1 MIFHYIYILAGIFH
15 HYKIKNYFNHYQVFM
30 RKFALLFTLCF
41 TGGLLLSQEGGT
53 FAVDAR
59 IKNLD
64 KGDTLYLMS
73 MDEKREIDTIICRKK
88 NRISFSKKIDVMLPA
103 VLFSIPTGG
112 SIQEVKEYQTL
123 TLCMGDYTI
132 SIKGEKSDLGGATIS
147 GGIYDTH
154 SDYFDTLRKYD
165 KERAPISRR
174 LDSLL
179 AQKNV
184 PEELKKEHSA
194 LILKTN
200 DSIWAV
206 RRKEEQ
212 FQDRYVSSHS
222 DDTFSAYILHYGCSS
237 KAKKELYHSLS
248 DAVKNTPLARAVKED
263 YEIIDAFDDGK
274 KNLKVGIPFTNFSLL
289 SHTGDTIRLS
299 SYKGKYVLLD
309 FWGSWCGPCINEI
322 PHIKEI
328 WKRYG
333 TREDFAL
340 IGMALETDEDKWR
353 ETIKKQSMEWTHV
366 NMNSEKDRLKAVNT
380 IHGIYMY
387 PSLIL
392 LDPDGKILAIQLGSN
407 SENPIIDRK
416 LEEVLK

>member
-1 MIFHYIYILAGIFH
+1 
-15 HYKIKNYFNHYQVFM
+15 M

-59 IKNLD
+59 IKGLE
-64 KGDTLYLMS
+64 KGETIYIMYQGEDR
-73 MDEKREIDTIICRKK
+73 DIDTIVCKKK
-88 NRISFSKKIDVMLPA
+88 NRISYSKAIDVMHPAAVFALPEGGTMKDIKDDKI
-103 VLFSIPTGG
+103 LF
-112 SIQEVKEYQTL
+112 
-123 TLCMGDYTI
+123 LCAGDYTLSLKGDKNYLENT
-132 SIKGEKSDLGGATIS
+132 SIMGGV
-147 GGIYDTH
+147 YDSH
-154 SDYFDTLRKYD
+154 RDYFDSLKKYAD
-165 KERAPISRR
+165 ERAPIRKR
-174 LDSLL
+174 LDSLM

-184 PEELKKEHSA
+184 PAESKKGLSA

-200 DSIWAV
+200 DSVWAV
-206 RRKEEQ
+206 KRKESL

-248 DAVKNTPLARAVKED
+248 DDVKNSTLGRAIKED
-263 YEIIDAFDDGK
+263 IDVDDSFNKGK
-274 KNLKVGIPFTNFSLL
+274 ESLRVGIPFTDFTLT
-289 SHTGDTIRLS
+289 SHTGESIRLS

-333 TREDFAL
+333 SREDFEL
-340 IGMALETDEDKWR
+340 IGMALEYDENKWR
-353 ETIKKQSMEWTHV
+353 DAIEKHSMEWTHV
-366 NMNSEKDRLKAVNT
+366 NMSSEKDRLKAVNT
-380 IHGIYMY
+380 IHGIYIY

-416 LEEVLK
+416 LKEIFK

>member
-1 MIFHYIYILAGIFH
+1 
-15 HYKIKNYFNHYQVFM
+15 M

-59 IKNLD
+59 IKGLE
-64 KGDTLYLMS
+64 KGETIYIMHQGEDR
-73 MDEKREIDTIICRKK
+73 DIDTIVCNKK
-88 NRISFSKKIDVMLPA
+88 NRISYSKPIDKMHPG
-103 VLFSIPTGG
+103 VLFSIPKGG
-112 SIQEVKEYQTL
+112 SIQDVKEDKIL
-123 TLCMGDYTI
+123 SLCIGDYTLSLKGDKGHLENI
-132 SIKGEKSDLGGATIS
+132 SIS
-147 GGIYDTH
+147 GGVYDSH
-154 SDYFDTLRKYD
+154 RDYFDSLKKYADERTPIRK
-165 KERAPISRR
+165 R
-174 LDSLL
+174 LDSLMKE
-179 AQKNV
+179 KNIPLV
-184 PEELKKEHSA
+184 LRSEHNA
-194 LILKTN
+194 LIRRTN
-200 DSIWAV
+200 DSVWAV
-206 RRKEEQ
+206 KRKESL

-248 DAVKNTPLARAVKED
+248 DEVKKTPLALAIKEQI
-263 YEIIDAFDDGK
+263 EIRETFDEGK
-274 KNLKVGIPFTNFSLL
+274 NNLRIGIPFTDFTLT
-289 SHTGDTIRLS
+289 SHTGESIRLS

-353 ETIKKQSMEWTHV
+353 ETIKEQSMEWTHV
-366 NMNSEKDRLKAVNT
+366 NINSEKDRKKAVNV

>member
-1 MIFHYIYILAGIFH
+1 MKKITLLLA
-15 HYKIKNYFNHYQVFM
+15 
-30 RKFALLFTLCF
+30 LC
-41 TGGLLLSQEGGT
+41 GVCGLLHSQEAGT
-53 FAVDAR
+53 FTIDAR
-59 IKNLD
+59 VKNLD

-165 KERAPISRR
+165 NERAPISRR

-200 DSIWAV
+200 DSIRAV
-206 RRKEEQ
+206 KRKKTEV
-212 FQDRYVSSHS
+212 FARYISTHT
-222 DDTFSAYILHYGCSS
+222 DDPFSAYVLYYENF
-237 KAKKELYHSLS
+237 KNEKELYNTLS
-248 DAVKNTPLARAVKED
+248 DDVKNSTLGRAIKED
-263 YEIIDAFDDGK
+263 IDVDDSFNKGK
-274 KNLKVGIPFTNFSLL
+274 EGLRVGIPFTDFTLL
-289 SHTGDTIRLS
+289 SHTGDTIKLS
-299 SYKGKYVLLD
+299 SYKGRYVLLD
-309 FWGSWCGPCINEI
+309 FWGSWCGPCIKEI

-333 TREDFAL
+333 SRKDFMI
-340 IGMALETDEDKWR
+340 IGMALETNENDWKEAINKH
-353 ETIKKQSMEWTHV
+353 QLEWPQV
-366 NMNSEKDRLKAVNT
+366 NMNSEKDRKKAVNV

-392 LDPDGKILAIQLGSN
+392 LDTEGNVIAIQLGGGEQN
-407 SENPIIDRK
+407 SVIDRK